1 MTRSYDIEMI
11 ADELVQVGHEMERKG
26 LIIGSVG
33 NISARVN
40 RDTILISSR
49 SSFLGRLKR
58 EELIPMSTAGEKLV
72 DSSLEPSSELFM
84 HLEIYRRRRDIGAIV
99 HTHSPY
105 ASAYAFLKRP
115 LRAVNPESQYVLG
128 KIPIISFFP
137 SGTKEL
143 ALAVANKL
151 VSPVR
156 VALMEKHGVISVG
169 ESAMQALNLAE
180 MLEETAR
187 INFLIDVL
195 EKK

>member
-1 MTRSYDIEMI
+1 MKHNSDIEMI
-11 ADELVQVGHEMERKG
+11 ADELIQVGQEMERKG
-26 LIIGSVG
+26 MIIGSVG
-33 NISARVN
+33 NISARIS

-49 SSFLGRLKR
+49 SSFLGRLVR
-58 EELIPMSTAGEKLV
+58 EELILINTTGEKLIE
-72 DSSLEPSSELFM
+72 SSLEPSSELFT
-84 HLEIYRRRRDIGAIV
+84 HLEIYHRRQDIGAIV

-128 KIPIISFFP
+128 KIPVVPFFP

-143 ALAVANKL
+143 ALAVASKL
-151 VSPVR
+151 VSPIR
-156 VALMEKHGVISVG
+156 VVLMERHGVISVA
-169 ESAMQALNLAE
+169 ESAVQALNLAE

-187 INFLIDVL
+187 INFLIDML